1 MTCTECQDSLEE
13 YLDGELGT
21 KNTAAV
27 DEHLKTCTG
36 CTMELNQLRAEL
48 AVFQLNGSDIEVT
61 ERLWAGVQARLETQ
75 DHSFTHQRRSR
86 SAGWLSGLFSAPRVS
101 VPVAVGLVLT
111 AVIVTTF
118 VVKRLPQVEKE
129 SVAVRN
135 VTNKE
140 NTERTEG
147 SDLNRSQAVAKLA
160 ASEFNGRPKESK
172 PQQSIS
178 NTRTSRVARSSESK
192 TPEQLVRDAEK
203 KYLAAIGIL
212 SRDIERQQS
221 QLDEPTRM
229 KFEQALASID
239 RTIGATRKAVRQHPT
254 DPVAVQYMLAAYA
267 RKVDVLR
274 EMAGRGAF

>member
-1 MTCTECQDSLEE
+1 MTCRECQDSLEE

-27 DEHLKTCTG
+27 DEHLKTCNG

-48 AVFQLNGSDIEVT
+48 AVFQLHGSDVEVT
-61 ERLWAGVQARLETQ
+61 DRLWAGVQAQLESQ
-75 DHSFTHQRRSR
+75 DYSLTHQRRSR
-86 SAGWLSGLFSAPRVS
+86 SDGWLAGFFSAPRVS
-101 VPVAVGLVLT
+101 VPVTVGLVLT
-111 AVIVTTF
+111 AVILTTF
-118 VVKRLPQVEKE
+118 VVKRLPQGEKDT
-129 SVAVRN
+129 VVRN

-140 NTERTEG
+140 NTEGTEG

-160 ASEFNGRPKESK
+160 AREFNGPKESK